1 MTLPRPP
8 ILVITDRRMAGR
20 PLTDVVASAIQG
32 GCRWILLRE
41 PDLPETELVALGR
54 SVARLCSRHG
64 ATLSV
69 SANIAAAATLGAA
82 GVHLPQRLADNGTM
96 AEARG
101 VLGKAALIGVSCHSL
116 AEAKAAKRIGADY
129 VTFSPVFLT
138 ESKPGYG
145 PALGLA
151 AFASMAQ
158 ALDLPVV
165 ALGGIGAANA
175 ASARRSGAA
184 GIAVMGS
191 IMRAADPAEAFAGL
205 RAAWEG

>member
-20 PLTDVVASAIQG
+20 PLTDVVAGALQG

-41 PDLPETELVALGR
+41 PDLPEAELVELGR
-54 SVARLCSRHG
+54 SIAALCCRHG
-64 ATLSV
+64 ARLSV
-69 SANIAAAATLGAA
+69 SANAAAAAALGAA
-82 GVHLPQRLADNGTM
+82 GVHLPQRLANGGAM

-101 VLGKAALIGVSCHSL
+101 ALGKAALIGVSCHSH
-116 AEAKAAKRIGADY
+116 AEAEAARRIGADY
-129 VTFSPVFLT
+129 VTLSPVFLT

-151 AFASMAQ
+151 ALASTAQ

-175 ASARRSGAA
+175 ASVRRSGAA